1 MIVWRNSAR
10 MPIASGRSL
19 LRETMRHAALVSFCV
34 WTVTCASVAEPRAG
48 ASPTER
54 SDVPI
59 VAGTLSPGQ
68 EAVAARL
75 IATAESALADGDV
88 AAAHSAAREVAA
100 TYPQARGSS
109 RVLWVLARSALSLG
123 DADEAT
129 AAGTR
134 YLDLLG
140 PDDARRAPTNLLLGQ
155 AAQSLGRIEEA
166 FAYFLSIDPTANTVI
181 LDAARD
187 ALEAGLSRLDD
198 LALASLIAGA
208 DPNHALLA
216 PLLARYAVDRY
227 VRSAEDEAHRLAR
240 RAIELGAVGQAR
252 ERAEA
257 VLSGNLGNLAVTP
270 VIGAILPT
278 SGSPRRREFAER
290 IQQGVHV
297 ALRLHGG
304 AIGNR
309 AAVELIVL
317 DDRGD
322 AALGTSLL
330 RDLEASGV
338 LGVIGPLHEASLELV
353 APGRSAP
360 LVLISPTAP
369 ALPADA
375 SDVYSLAAAEPGA
388 ARALAGYAMDNGLN
402 TAALLYPRIRD
413 ATFEAEAFRELY
425 EALGGTVVGD
435 FTYAPGTTFFE
446 AHLRNIE
453 SLLPSVLVLPLPV
466 QDVELLAPQVT
477 FFGLDS
483 LEVRVMGTAA
493 WTRPETLEN
502 VDPRHLNGVIVAS
515 PQPAERRMA
524 GLERFVEAYEDLH
537 QHSLRSQVPALGY
550 DAASLLLEAVRLGA
564 RTPTQLTEILATING
579 FEGATG
585 VLSVSDGRIVR
596 EHYLVCIQDR
606 ALRAVPEGM
615 ISVPIRVD
623 PLPDPETDSIP
634 EGPGRIVGFQCP
646 EFGMIVDSVE
656 TRGSLS
662 GQGEG

>member
-19 LRETMRHAALVSFCV
+19 LRETMRHAVLVCLCV
-34 WTVTCASVAEPRAG
+34 WIATCASVAGPPEG
-48 ASPTER
+48 AFPTER
-54 SDVPI
+54 SDTPI
-59 VAGTLSPGQ
+59 VAGTLSPRR
-68 EAVAARL
+68 EEVAARL
-75 IATAESALADGDV
+75 IATAESALADGNV
-88 AAAHSAAREVAA
+88 SAARSAAREVAA
-100 TYPQARGSS
+100 IYPQARGSS
-109 RVLWVLARSALSLG
+109 RVLWVLAQAALSLG

-129 AAGTR
+129 TAATR
-134 YLDLLG
+134 YLDLMG
-140 PDDARRAPTNLLLGQ
+140 PDDVRRAATNLLLGQ
-155 AAQSLGRIEEA
+155 AAQSLDRVEEA
-166 FAYFLSIDPTANTVI
+166 FGYFLSIAPNESAEI
-181 LDAARD
+181 LDPARD
-187 ALEAGLSRLDD
+187 GLEAGLSQLDD
-198 LALASLIAGA
+198 VALASLIAGA

-227 VRSAEDEAHRLAR
+227 VRNDEDEAERLAR
-240 RAIELGAVGQAR
+240 RAIGLGAVGRAR

-257 VLSGNLGNLAVTP
+257 VLSGNLGDLAGTP

-278 SGSPRRREFAER
+278 SGSPRLREFAER
-290 IQQGVHV
+290 IQQGMRV

-309 AAVELIVL
+309 AAVELTVL

-322 AALGTSLL
+322 PALGTSLL
-330 RDLEASGV
+330 RDLEAAGA
-338 LGVIGPLHEASLELV
+338 LGVIGPLQEASLELV
-353 APGRSAP
+353 AQGRSAP

-369 ALPADA
+369 AVPAGA
-375 SDVYSLAAAEPGA
+375 SGVYSLAAAEPGA
-388 ARALAGYAMDNGLN
+388 ARALAAYAMDNGLN
-402 TAALLYPRIRD
+402 TAALLYPRNRG
-413 ATFEAEAFRELY
+413 ATFEAKAFREAY

-435 FTYAPGTTFFE
+435 LTYPPGTTSFE

-453 SLLPSVLVLPLPV
+453 RLLPSVLVLPLPV

-524 GLERFVEAYEDLH
+524 GLERFVDAYEDLH
-537 QHSLRSQVPALGY
+537 QHSLRSRVPALGY

-564 RTPTQLTEILATING
+564 RTPAQLTETLATING

-596 EHYLVCIQDR
+596 EHYLACIQDR
-606 ALRAVPEGM
+606 TLRAVPEGM

-623 PLPDPETDSIP
+623 PLPDPE
-634 EGPGRIVGFQCP
+634 GPGRIVGFQCP
-646 EFGMIVDSVE
+646 EFGMIVDSVDV
-656 TRGSLS
+656 RSDPS